1 MVPVLKGLRFSNF
14 HARSAFLDAI
24 WRGKSSERERP
35 WLGDTWV
42 ERTSDFARSAHYMLA
57 FVGWASR
64 RQAPSTSEPEAVAG
78 ADCVQS
84 TFLFRSPPFQKGLYL
99 NIFPFFAPARLQL
112 EEEVLKKVEGHQKK
126 IVKLWQSTM
135 RTTQL
140 TGPPNFCQAFPS
152 ANFGMKCGCLQFP
165 IGQCKHCHWHCVG
178 YNVGKG
184 EDFESNWV
192 FIKQISMR
200 HVSRGM
206 WVFHEFV
213 ADEQG
218 RKKNEA
224 IILLLFL
231 LLWTNHHKNWK
242 PYYCWVINIFASFL
256 VRSAVRSAHHLCE
269 SMGEK
274 DRNRKYWIDL
284 WC

>member
-165 IGQCKHCHWHCVG
+165 IGQCKHCH
-178 YNVGKG
+178 
-184 EDFESNWV
+184 
-192 FIKQISMR
+192 
-200 HVSRGM
+200 
-206 WVFHEFV
+206 
-213 ADEQG
+213 
-218 RKKNEA
+218 
-224 IILLLFL
+224 
-231 LLWTNHHKNWK
+231 
-242 PYYCWVINIFASFL
+242 
-256 VRSAVRSAHHLCE
+256 
-269 SMGEK
+269 
-274 DRNRKYWIDL
+274 
-284 WC
+284 